1 MPNVLD
7 ISPCFTDNI
16 VIGIMKWKR
25 KSLHFVK
32 YKDVLPALFC
42 GQGSF
47 FCGENCRRMVLRKGW
62 FYVFIIVAAVVHI

>member
-47 FCGENCRRMVLRKGW
+47 FCGENCGMVLRKGW